1 MITLK
6 TVKQLLKILFTI
18 SGFIVAILVNVLFPQ
33 KADVTFKIYTLNILN
48 LRIAF
53 DINSAYIVVL
63 VALILIYA
71 ISGIRSIF
79 QKDKR
84 KLYAKNAAFRFALG
98 IALAIWD
105 IGGTKLQI
113 FAQPFFPGP
122 AQIIEAYLAEGS
134 YIVQN
139 TLYSIRLYLAGFS
152 CGVLLG
158 VGTGI
163 LIGWFPK
170 VYYWVFPV
178 LKITGVVPA
187 VAWMPFALTLFPTS
201 FSAAVFLIVI
211 CAWFQIAFLT
221 AQGIQS
227 TPKQSYEAATVLG
240 GRADQSD
247 TACCHTACDAG
258 YIYRHRIGKCYG
270 IYHACNERDVGSAG
284 RSWILYQPVQGM
296 ERIL

>member
-240 GRADQSD
+240 GDCPKTR
-247 TACCHTACDAG
+247 T
-258 YIYRHRIGKCYG
+258 
-270 IYHACNERDVGSAG
+270 
-284 RSWILYQPVQGM
+284 
-296 ERIL
+296 